1 MLVGSLCTSRS
12 FLGRQKDRML
22 IRQPLMPMLV
32 VDPGK
37 PIPFDGLR
45 CYAHRRGDES
55 LPEPAPSRV
64 PSNTI
69 YRPTRDGHE

>member
-1 MLVGSLCTSRS
+1 MLIGSLCTSRS

-37 PIPFDGLR
+37 PIPFDGGSFVSPQPN
-45 CYAHRRGDES
+45 YQAV
-55 LPEPAPSRV
+55 A
-64 PSNTI
+64 SNKTLGVL
-69 YRPTRDGHE
+69 TATENLDNV